1 MLNPKAINGPF
12 SSLWCFPRPRST
24 RSPSVTRPGYFT
36 GDPQTGLERTKIA
49 ELDALCAPSVVT
61 WAVQRQQALGAMT
74 YASPGVHQ
82 ATLRWGEAIVTLSFD
97 LGAPQAAPQ
106 PSLPI
111 LTLFEVKP
119 APDQSMDATVRVQVT
134 GLALDQQLRVDA
146 GAGHLFVLS
155 GKDGADAHG
164 EWVVTYAKVGEYA
177 VSVDVL
183 DGEGYWLAAL
193 AQNPLEIAPA
203 AEEPAA
209 IGEPEPGA
217 PSVSTEPLIEVPTA
231 AESSPPWLPYR
242 YVRPS
247 WGGVRTYRTPGGGLI
262 SRTLLLGTYLAIRAE
277 TLVNGAVWY
286 QSTYGD
292 WVAGSAVAQVQP
304 SALRGV
310 ELQGGAPPPPP
321 PPPPPGGIR
330 HGIVTAALLNVRARP
345 GVSPDNPP
353 IAQLPNG
360 TVVTIYEEQMVA
372 GVPWYR
378 IGDNRWV
385 YGPYVRLVEEPP
397 PPQARRGI
405 VTASVLNVRARPGV
419 SPDNPV
425 IDQLYQG
432 AEVTIYEEQ
441 PVSGVP
447 WYRIGMNRWVHSAY
461 VRIVQMMAERGTIT
475 AATTPADAV
484 RLPVGWVVASSIN
497 VRARPGVSAGNPVIG
512 EVFHNER
519 LDILETATVSG
530 ARWYRIGIDRWVY
543 GQWVAVAT
551 TKLRPASI
559 RANERWV
566 GVNLSQQTFV
576 AYQGDT
582 PVYAGMVATGLPATP
597 TVQGVFRT
605 WLRLPS
611 GRMSG
616 GSATTGGYYY
626 LEEVTWTCYFYSG
639 YALHT
644 AYWHDAFG
652 RPRSHGCVN
661 MSPYDAWWVYQ
672 WSAPGGANS
681 PAVYVYWS

>member
-1 MLNPKAINGPF
+1 M
-12 SSLWCFPRPRST
+12 
-24 RSPSVTRPGYFT
+24 
-36 GDPQTGLERTKIA
+36 
-49 ELDALCAPSVVT
+49 
-61 WAVQRQQALGAMT
+61 
-74 YASPGVHQ
+74 
-82 ATLRWGEAIVTLSFD
+82 
-97 LGAPQAAPQ
+97 
-106 PSLPI
+106 
-111 LTLFEVKP
+111 
-119 APDQSMDATVRVQVT
+119 
-134 GLALDQQLRVDA
+134 
-146 GAGHLFVLS
+146 
-155 GKDGADAHG
+155 
-164 EWVVTYAKVGEYA
+164 
-177 VSVDVL
+177 
-183 DGEGYWLAAL
+183 
-193 AQNPLEIAPA
+193 
-203 AEEPAA
+203 
-209 IGEPEPGA
+209 
-217 PSVSTEPLIEVPTA
+217 
-231 AESSPPWLPYR
+231 
-242 YVRPS
+242 
-247 WGGVRTYRTPGGGLI
+247 I

-277 TLVNGAVWY
+277 TVVGGAVWY

-321 PPPPPGGIR
+321 PPPPPGGVR

-360 TVVTIYEEQMVA
+360 TAVTIYEEQSVA
-372 GVPWYR
+372 GAPWYR

-385 YGPYVRLVEEPP
+385 YGAYVRIVEEPP

-425 IDQLYQG
+425 IDQLVQG
-432 AEVTIYEEQ
+432 TEVSIYEEQ

-447 WYRIGMNRWVHSAY
+447 WYRIGTNRWVHSAY
-461 VRIVQMMAERGTIT
+461 VRLIQLE
-475 AATTPADAV
+475 AARDVLAAPGAPADAA
-484 RLPVGWVVASSIN
+484 RLPVGWVVSSSIN

-512 EVFHNER
+512 EVFHNQR
-519 LDILETATVSG
+519 LDILESTLVSG
-530 ARWYRIGIDRWVY
+530 ARWYRIGVDRWVV

-551 TKLRPASI
+551 PKPRPASI

-576 AYQGDT
+576 AYEGDT
-582 PVYAGMVATGLPATP
+582 PVYAGMVATGMPATP

-605 WLRLPS
+605 WLRRPG

-616 GSATTGGYYY
+616 GSAATGGYYY

-661 MSPYDAWWVYQ
+661 MTPYDAWWVYQ